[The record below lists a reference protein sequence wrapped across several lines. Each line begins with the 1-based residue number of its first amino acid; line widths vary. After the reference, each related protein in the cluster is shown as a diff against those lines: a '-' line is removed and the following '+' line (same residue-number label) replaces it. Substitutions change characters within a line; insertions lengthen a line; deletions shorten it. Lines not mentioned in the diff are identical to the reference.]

1 MQQMT
6 PERSGR
12 GWGIA
17 LLVVGGW
24 LLVRQ
29 MGWFAFQPPDL
40 VGPAFLLLGGLGFLA
55 LFTRNR
61 RQWWPLIPGFTLL
74 GIGTQA
80 AAEELLPRGI
90 VDPLDGLI
98 VMGAIGLGFFGVY
111 AAQRE
116 NWWALIPGGVL
127 STIGLTS
134 AVEELPLVDG
144 EAAFFL
150 GLAAT
155 FGLVWRLAGQSW
167 AIWPAGALLFMGAT
181 MAAGWIGTLPWLAP
195 LVLIGGG
202 LWLIAGAGR
211 RRLEG

>member
-1 MQQMT
+1 MDPIT
-6 PERSGR
+6 TDRSSR

-17 LLVVGGW
+17 LLVVGAW

-29 MGWFAFQPPDL
+29 MGWLSFQPPDL
-40 VGPAFLLLGGLGFLA
+40 VGPAFLLLGGLSFLA

-61 RQWWPLIPGFTLL
+61 SQWWPLIPGFALL

-90 VDPLDGLI
+90 VNSLDGLI
-98 VMGAIGLGFFGVY
+98 VMGAMGLGFFGVY
-111 AAQRE
+111 ANRRE

-127 STIGLTS
+127 TTIGFTS
-134 AVEELPLVDG
+134 VVEQMPGLDG
-144 EAAFFL
+144 GTIFFL

-167 AIWPAGALLFMGAT
+167 AIWPAGALLITGGSL
-181 MAAGWIGTLPWLAP
+181 AAGWMSMLPWLAP
-195 LVLIGGG
+195 VVLIGGG
-202 LWLIAGAGR
+202 LWLIGGAGR
-211 RRLEG
+211 RRLRG